1 MIRLLGDGGLSLGRH
16 GPEPLHPPLTEGVDM
31 AVYGAGVKFW
41 RGRLTVGKVFW
52 LMFLSEVGFSV
63 WLLMVTGRSPDKQRL
78 RFGS

>member
-1 MIRLLGDGGLSLGRH
+1 
-16 GPEPLHPPLTEGVDM
+16 M